1 LTPAWPW
8 VGAAEEGLRGGAECD
23 HTEHTFESTLH
34 ILKDWNCR
42 LHRTAGLVNC
52 DPVVIFEAFDVA
64 GRAVRLRSEQVGRQT
79 LWWMGSAF
87 AANAV
92 LAAIVLAVF
101 GAGTLGTVDA
111 LQTTARFSFLVFW
124 LAYASGGLALLV
136 RPAAKF
142 LRRHGRDLGL
152 AFAAAHLVHIL
163 MVVWLCWIGA
173 TPGRAVFIFFVPPA
187 VVLYVLAL
195 FSIPTLQQRLGR
207 TLWTV
212 LRTVGMTYIAY
223 AFASDF
229 VVAPFG
235 GDTTHVL
242 RYAPFAIL
250 SVAGPVLC
258 ALSFAPSLRRYFLQ
272 SKRG

>member
-1 LTPAWPW
+1 
-8 VGAAEEGLRGGAECD
+8 
-23 HTEHTFESTLH
+23 
-34 ILKDWNCR
+34 
-42 LHRTAGLVNC
+42 
-52 DPVVIFEAFDVA
+52 VVIFEAFDVA

>member
-1 LTPAWPW
+1 M
-8 VGAAEEGLRGGAECD
+8 
-23 HTEHTFESTLH
+23 
-34 ILKDWNCR
+34 
-42 LHRTAGLVNC
+42 
-52 DPVVIFEAFDVA
+52 VIFEALDVA
-64 GRAVRLRSEQVGRQT
+64 GRAVRVRSEQVGRQT

-101 GAGTLGTVDA
+101 GAGTLGTGHA
-111 LQTTARFSFLVFW
+111 LQITARFSFLLFW
-124 LAYASGGLALLV
+124 LAYASGGLALLI

-142 LRRHGRDLGL
+142 LRCHGRYFGL
-152 AFAAAHLVHIL
+152 AFAAAQLVHIL
-163 MVVWLCWIGA
+163 LVVWLCWIGA
-173 TPGRAVFIFFVPPA
+173 TPGMGLFVFFVPPA

-223 AFASDF
+223 AFAYDF
-229 VVAPFG
+229 VKAPFG
-235 GDTTHVL
+235 GGTTYVL
-242 RYAPFAIL
+242 MYAPFAIL

-272 SKRG
+272 SKCS

>member
-1 LTPAWPW
+1 M
-8 VGAAEEGLRGGAECD
+8 
-23 HTEHTFESTLH
+23 
-34 ILKDWNCR
+34 
-42 LHRTAGLVNC
+42 
-52 DPVVIFEAFDVA
+52 VIFEALDVA
-64 GRAVRLRSEQVGRQT
+64 GRAVRVRSEQVGRQT

-92 LAAIVLAVF
+92 LAAIVLALS
-101 GAGTLGTVDA
+101 GADKRGTVDA
-111 LQTTARFSFLVFW
+111 LQTTARFSFLLFW
-124 LAYASGGLALLV
+124 LAYASGGLALLI
-136 RPAAKF
+136 RPAAGF

-173 TPGRAVFIFFVPPA
+173 TPEMGVFRFFVPPA
-187 VVLYVLAL
+187 VVVYVLVL

-207 TLWTV
+207 TRWTV

-223 AFASDF
+223 AFAKDF
-229 VVAPFG
+229 VLSAPFG
-235 GDTTHVL
+235 GDMTHVL

-272 SKRG
+272 SKCG